1 MLKEYKNIKQLAD
14 IIKSDAN
21 TCVIRKKEDL
31 LSVGYYSYKT
41 ESLCSIYSCETNYLI
56 LNHNTQIITSKYT
69 AQKKIEYYLNG
80 NVKTI
85 LDTTDNFSK
94 QFDFDENGQILFL
107 KEDRMSYKYNVKYQ
121 NLKMY
126 DKGKLYAE
134 INKVSNPNQL
144 FLEPISIEYKDNEI
158 IELYNFY
165 EKTLSEKSL
174 IEMIQRDIG
183 ITKDLKSITKDELK
197 LIEMFYS

>member
-1 MLKEYKNIKQLAD
+1 MLKEYNNLNQLSD
-14 IIKSDAN
+14 IIKLDTD
-21 TCVIRKKEDL
+21 TCMIRKKEDL

-41 ESLCSIYSCETNYLI
+41 ESLCSIYSSETNYLI
-56 LNHNTQIITSKYT
+56 LNHKTQIITSKYT

-85 LDTTDNFSK
+85 LDTTDKFSK

-107 KEDRMSYKYNVKYQ
+107 KEDRISYKYNVKYQ

-134 INKVSNPNQL
+134 MNTSNNPNQI
-144 FLEPISIEYKDNEI
+144 FLEPTRIDYKDNEI
-158 IELYNFY
+158 IELYKFY
-165 EKTLSEKSL
+165 EKTLSEKNL
-174 IEMIQRDIG
+174 IEMLQRDIG

-197 LIEMFYS
+197 LIEIFYS